1 MTNMEITENL
11 KKLLDVKNGA
21 HEVVAGCQLGQR
33 LFCSA
38 CLKEFFVYVVSNSEQ
53 IDQICAFLSTLSRKP
68 VAFPYVD
75 EPMVYSYGNSNAY
88 KIKALSSIIDN
99 KCDCIVVDVRAL
111 TSHFPNIEKF
121 KSNAIAFKVGQ
132 TLDRETLH
140 LSKLGFSRVTKIEKT
155 GQFAVRGDIVD
166 ISSETVNVRISF
178 FDDEIE
184 SIKTMNFEDNVAIE
198 SLNEVTVYPNTLYFE
213 SDKNALLQALNTC
226 KNNENADAIAI
237 FSAIKSQ
244 IDENLQSFTASNSYN
259 FLCFAV
265 NNENLLNFLPNATI
279 VLDEPQLINQSLEN
293 HLQTQARGISEY
305 LAQGQI
311 YQGFEKNYFSES
323 EIKQILSQKT
333 TIAFDSF
340 VHKAN
345 IEFESEATQNY
356 KNRPEIMVYDL
367 KRMLEEGYAIRL
379 FTSSEIDR
387 SFLTEFLDNQL
398 IAFSVENALDRIYEK
413 GVKIINQPLPLGCI
427 LVNEKIALIP
437 YGNSKVTRKTQ
448 TSAEKPFFELPQA
461 GDYVVHSFHG
471 IGQCLGIQKMK
482 ISGYTRDYIVIKY
495 DGTDKLYLPVE
506 NANEISKYIGAEV
519 APKLNKIGGAEFE
532 RAKNRVRQQLEVMA
546 TDMLKIYAER
556 EKSQGHKYE
565 IDTFLQKQFE
575 ESFVYEET
583 PDQRKAIA
591 DVKADMSS
599 GKIMDRLICGDV
611 GYGKTE
617 VAFRATM
624 IAIDNGKQ
632 AVLLAPTTI
641 LSEQHYKS
649 AVARFSGF
657 GVKIAVLNRF
667 KTPSEQNEII
677 EKLAKGEIDLLI
689 GTQKVLNEKIVYKN
703 LGLLIC
709 DEEQKLGV
717 KDKER
722 IKKLKHNIDVLSMSA
737 TPIPRTLHMSLV
749 GIRDISTIA
758 TAPQMRKAVQTTI
771 CEYSN
776 AVVLTAV
783 SRELARGGQILIVKN
798 RVEGLEEYVHN
809 LRQLLPQARIG
820 YAHGQMK
827 KEQLENT
834 MKDVFDC
841 KIDILVATT
850 LIENGIDLPNANTM
864 IVVDAD
870 KFGLSQLYQLR
881 GRVGRSSAQAYAYFT
896 FGAFKALSEEGQ
908 KRLQAMQEYTELGS
922 GFKIAMRD
930 LELRGAGTVLGEKQ
944 SGHLEKVGYD
954 MYCKLLEQV
963 VATLKGKE
971 EKAEV
976 DTKID
981 IDIQAEIPD
990 YYINSQSAKMEIID
1004 IISKLASEKEFET
1017 QMEKLR
1023 FSYGAVP
1030 QATINLAKIAC
1041 AKNILKSHGAR
1052 RIIMKQNG
1060 KNFIELER
1068 EPEFAIPNTQTEN
1081 FGEYYHVIFN
1091 QNDKIMT
1098 NLDNILKNV
1107 QIAK

>member
-1 MTNMEITENL
+1 MTNMELSESL
-11 KKLLDVKNGA
+11 KKLLSVKNGA
-21 HEVVAGCQLGQR
+21 REVVAGCQLGQR

-38 CLKEFFVYVVSNSEQ
+38 CLKDFFVYVVPNSEQ
-53 IDQICAFLSTLSRKP
+53 IDHICAELSTLSRKP
-68 VAFPYVD
+68 VAFPYID
-75 EPMVYSYGNSNAY
+75 EPIVYSYSNSNAY
-88 KIKALSSIIDN
+88 KIKVLSSIIDK

-111 TSHFPNIEKF
+111 TTRFQSLEKF
-121 KSNAIAFKVGQ
+121 KLNAITFKVGQ
-132 TLDRETLH
+132 TLSREALH
-140 LSKLGFSRVTKIEKT
+140 LAKLGFSRVAKIEKT
-155 GQFAVRGDIVD
+155 GQFAIRGDIID
-166 ISSETVNVRISF
+166 ISSENTSVRISF

-184 SIKTMNFEDNVAIE
+184 SIKVMNFEDNIAIK
-198 SLNEVTVYPNTLYFE
+198 SLDEITIFPNTLFSE
-213 SDKNALLQALNTC
+213 SDQNALIQALNAC
-226 KNNENADAIAI
+226 QNCESADSSAV
-237 FSAIKSQ
+237 FSAIKAQ
-244 IDENLQSFTASNSYN
+244 IDENLHSFTAPNSYS
-259 FLCFAV
+259 FLNFAV
-265 NNENLLNFLPNATI
+265 NNEFFLNLIPNATV
-279 VLDEPQLINQSLEN
+279 VLDEPQLISQSLEN
-293 HLQTQARGISEY
+293 HLQTQLHNIAEY
-305 LAQGQI
+305 LAQGQV
-311 YQGFEKNYFSES
+311 YQGYEKNYFSAN
-323 EIKQILSQKT
+323 EIKARLNKRTI
-333 TIAFDSF
+333 IAFDSF
-340 VHKAN
+340 IDKAN
-345 IEFESEATQNY
+345 IEFESEASQNY
-356 KNRPEIMVYDL
+356 KNHPEIMAYDI
-367 KRMLEEGYAIRL
+367 KRMLEEKFAIRL

-387 SFLTEFLDNQL
+387 SFLTEFFDNQL
-398 IAFSVENALDRIYEK
+398 IPFKVEKTLDRTYES
-413 GVKIINQPLPLGCI
+413 GVKIIEQTLPIGCI
-427 LVNEKIALIP
+427 LIKEKIALIP
-437 YGNSKVTRKTQ
+437 YGAGKPAKKSQ
-448 TSAEKPFFELPQA
+448 TSAEKPFFELPQT

-506 NANEISKYIGAEV
+506 NANEISKYIGAET

-532 RAKNRVRQQLEVMA
+532 RAKKRVRQQLEVMA

-575 ESFVYEET
+575 ENFVYDET
-583 PDQRKAIA
+583 PDQLKAIA
-591 DVKADMSS
+591 DVKADMAS

-617 VAFRATM
+617 VAFRTAM
-624 IAIDNGKQ
+624 IAIDNNKQ
-632 AVLLAPTTI
+632 VVLLAPTTI

-649 AVARFSGF
+649 ALARFSGF

-667 KTPSEQNEII
+667 KTPNEQKEIA
-677 EKLAKGEIDLLI
+677 EKLAKGKIDLLI
-689 GTQKVLNEKIVYKN
+689 GTQKILNEKITFKN

-717 KDKER
+717 KDKEK

-758 TAPQMRKAVQTTI
+758 TAPKMRKSVQTTI

-798 RVEGLEEYVHN
+798 RVEGLEEYVFE
-809 LRQLLPQARIG
+809 LRKLLPQARIG
-820 YAHGQMK
+820 YAHGQMQ

-896 FGAFKALSEEGQ
+896 FKAFKALSEEGQ

-963 VATLKGKE
+963 IATLKGKE
-971 EKAEV
+971 EKTEI
-976 DTKID
+976 DTKVD
-981 IDIQAEIPD
+981 VDIQAEIPD
-990 YYINSQSAKMEIID
+990 YYISLQSAKMEIID
-1004 IISKLASEKEFET
+1004 IISKLTSQEEFNK

-1023 FSYGAVP
+1023 FSYGAIP
-1030 QATINLAKIAC
+1030 QSTINLAKIAC
-1041 AKNILKSHGAR
+1041 AKNILKSHHAR

-1060 KNFIELER
+1060 KNFIELEK
-1068 EPEFAIPNTQTEN
+1068 EPDFSIPNTRIEK
-1081 FGEYYHVIFN
+1081 FGEYYHIIFN
-1091 QNDKIMT
+1091 DNSKIMT
-1098 NLDNILKNV
+1098 NLDNILENV
-1107 QIAK
+1107 KIAK

>member
-1 MTNMEITENL
+1 MEITENL
-11 KKLLDVKNGA
+11 KKLLNIENGE

-38 CLKEFFVYVVSNSEQ
+38 CLKEFFVYIVPNSEQ
-53 IDQICAFLSTLSRKP
+53 IDQICAFLATLSRKP

-75 EPMVYSYGNSNAY
+75 EPMVYSYSNSNAY
-88 KIKALSSIIDN
+88 KIKVLSSIIDN
-99 KCDCIVVDVRAL
+99 KCDCVVVDVRAL
-111 TSHFPNIEKF
+111 TSRFPKPEKF
-121 KSNAIAFKVGQ
+121 KSNAITFKVGQ
-132 TLDRETLH
+132 TLDRQSLH
-140 LSKLGFSRVTKIEKT
+140 LSKLGFSRVPKIEKT

-166 ISSETVNVRISF
+166 IKSETASVRVSF

-184 SIKTMNFEDNVAIE
+184 SIKTMNFDDNVAIE
-198 SLNEVTVYPNTLYFE
+198 TLNEVTVFPNTLFFE
-213 SDKNALLQALNTC
+213 SDQPALIQALGTC

-244 IDENLQSFTASNSYN
+244 IDENLQSFTAPNSYN
-259 FLCFAV
+259 FLSFAV
-265 NNENLLNFLPNATI
+265 NNENLLNFAKRATI
-279 VLDEPQLINQSLEN
+279 VLDEPQLIHQSLEN
-293 HLQTQARGISEY
+293 HLQTQSRNIDEY
-305 LAQGQI
+305 LSQGQV
-311 YQGFEKNYFSES
+311 YQDFEKNYFSES
-323 EIKQILSQKT
+323 EIKQLLSQKT

-340 VHKAN
+340 VHKAS

-367 KRMLEEGYAIRL
+367 KRMLESGYAVRL

-398 IAFSVENALDRIYEK
+398 ISFKVEKKLDKTFEK
-413 GVKIINQPLPLGCI
+413 GVKIIEQTLPLGCI
-427 LVNEKIALIP
+427 LIKEKIALIP
-437 YGNSKVTRKTQ
+437 YGSGKTAKKSQ
-448 TSAEKPFFELPQA
+448 TTAEKPFFELPQA
-461 GDYVVHSFHG
+461 GDYVVHTFHG

-506 NANEISKYIGAEV
+506 NANEISKYIGAET

-565 IDTFLQKQFE
+565 IDTFLQKQFA
-575 ESFVYEET
+575 ESFVYDET
-583 PDQRKAIA
+583 PDQLKAIA
-591 DVKADMSS
+591 DVKADMMS

-617 VAFRATM
+617 VAFRAIM

-632 AVLLAPTTI
+632 AVFLAPTTI

-657 GVKIAVLNRF
+657 GVNIAVLNRF
-667 KTPSEQNEII
+667 KTPSEQNAII

-689 GTQKVLNEKIVYKN
+689 GTQKVLNEKIAYKN

-722 IKKLKHNIDVLSMSA
+722 IKRLKHNIDVLSMSA

-783 SRELARGGQILIVKN
+783 NRELARGGQVLIVKN
-798 RVEGLEEYVHN
+798 RVEGLEDYVHS
-809 LRQLLPQARIG
+809 LRELLPQARIG
-820 YAHGQMK
+820 YAHGQMQ

-963 VATLKGKE
+963 IASLKGKE
-971 EKAEV
+971 EKADV
-976 DTKID
+976 DTKVD

-1004 IISKLASEKEFET
+1004 IISKLSSGTEFET

-1041 AKNILKSHGAR
+1041 AKNILKSHSAR

-1068 EPEFAIPNTQTEN
+1068 APEFLIPNTRTEK
-1081 FGEYYHVIFN
+1081 FGEYYHIIFN

-1107 QIAK
+1107 KIAK